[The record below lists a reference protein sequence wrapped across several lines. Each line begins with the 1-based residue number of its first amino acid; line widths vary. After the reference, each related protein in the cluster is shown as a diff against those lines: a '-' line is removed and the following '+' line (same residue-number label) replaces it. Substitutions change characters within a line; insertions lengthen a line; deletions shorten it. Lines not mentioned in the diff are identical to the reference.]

1 MEGAESKGC
10 LGKAD
15 LDYGKVPQG
24 LGCMLNAH
32 KQRLTPDG
40 LADAGEHASRLN
52 TRLRYRVYYV
62 EKCSSTQDLARE
74 LAEGGAAEGT
84 VVVAEEQERG
94 RGRLGRS
101 WFSGKGGLWFTVIL
115 RPGQRLVNLLSLAV
129 GVSVARALRSIGL
142 PARLK
147 WPNDVVIEGKK
158 VGGILVEAFSGS
170 GEEITALV
178 GIGLNVNNDLP
189 EELAETSASLKGIL
203 GRKLPRLPLLMHL
216 LEEVDGVYT
225 LLVEGRGKQ
234 VIDEWKSFSDTLG
247 KAVKVV
253 TQEGVFTGVAVDV
266 GPLGELYL
274 KTGSGEVKAFY
285 SGDVI
290 HLR

>member
-1 MEGAESKGC
+1 LIYTYIYYLEFNLGAASMFVMEMERDVLLSIDARALAE
-10 LGKAD
+10 
-15 LDYGKVPQG
+15 
-24 LGCMLNAH
+24 
-32 KQRLTPDG
+32 
-40 LADAGEHASRLN
+40 AGEHASRLN

-129 GVSVARALRSIGL
+129 GVSVARVLRGIGL

-203 GRKLPRLPLLMHL
+203 GRKLPKATSLDAFIEGGRRR
-216 LEEVDGVYT
+216 VYIAC
-225 LLVEGRGKQ
+225 G
-234 VIDEWKSFSDTLG
+234 
-247 KAVKVV
+247 
-253 TQEGVFTGVAVDV
+253 
-266 GPLGELYL
+266 
-274 KTGSGEVKAFY
+274 GSGETGYRRVEKF
-285 SGDVI
+285 
-290 HLR
+290 L